1 MNDHNHRRV
10 ALVTGATSGI
20 GKAFA
25 FHLAADG
32 CDLILTGR
40 RTEVITAVA
49 AEIRAAH
56 GVSVEVVIADFAHE
70 QDIVR
75 VEQRIRAMAQL
86 DLLVNNAGYGVEGS
100 FVDGPVE
107 DSLTMNRVH
116 MDTPVRFCKA
126 ALAGMLKRGNGDII
140 NVSSVAAFT
149 PTPSMAAYGATKAYV
164 NSFSE
169 ALAGSLRG
177 TGIRV
182 QALCPG
188 FTKTDFHLRMGY
200 TKAYWRNRGIIRWME
215 PEEVVRVS
223 LRSLGNGRVICI
235 PGFWNHVVLLA
246 ARTMP
251 KWLIRIIRDRL
262 LRVRRASPRHT
273 SP

>member
-1 MNDHNHRRV
+1 MTNQPTRPI

-25 FHLAADG
+25 LRLAADG
-32 CDLILTGR
+32 YDLVITGR
-40 RTEVITAVA
+40 RTEVITGVA
-49 AEIRAAH
+49 EAIRAAH

-75 VEQRIRAMAQL
+75 LEQRIGSMAQL
-86 DLLVNNAGYGVEGS
+86 DLLVNNAGYGIEGGFVEE
-100 FVDGPVE
+100 PVE
-107 DSLTMNRVH
+107 HTLTMNRVH
-116 MDTPVRFCKA
+116 MDVPVRFCKA
-126 ALAGMLKRGNGDII
+126 ALAGMLKRGTGDII

-149 PTPSMAAYGATKAYV
+149 PTPTMPAYGATKAYL

-169 ALAGSLRG
+169 ALASSLHG

-200 TKAYWRNRGIIRWME
+200 TKEYWRNHGIVRWMT

-223 LRSLGNGRVICI
+223 LRAIGNGRVICI
-235 PGFWNHVVLLA
+235 PGFWNHVGLLA
-246 ARTMP
+246 GRTRP
-251 KWLIRIIRDRL
+251 KWLVRIVRDRL
-262 LRVRRASPRHT
+262 LHVRRASPRHT